1 MGEMLS
7 VKQWAERYGRDGSY
21 ARRLI
26 NAGRLP
32 AVRVGNQWAIDS
44 DTLPPPD
51 ARVKSGKYKDWR
63 KKPAG
68 EPEQ

>member
-1 MGEMLS
+1 MLS
-7 VKQWAERYGRDGSY
+7 VKQWAERYNRDSSY

-32 AVRVGNQWAIDS
+32 AYRVGNQWVIDS
-44 DTLPPPD
+44 DTQPPPD